1 MEQCGYATT
10 TQKAL
15 TVKGRAA
22 SLEKNK
28 YLTDRLTLPTKLETE
43 VVKIGKRY
51 TVVIPKGFREKLG
64 VKEGQLTEVTL
75 EKGKLVL
82 VPKISDPFRRLSEL
96 IGDVAYDE
104 KTERKCERWMFGRTR
119 T

>member
-1 MEQCGYATT
+1 LHT
-10 TQKAL
+10 L
-15 TVKGRAA
+15 A
-22 SLEKNK
+22 SSEKNK
-28 YLTDRLTLPTKLETE
+28 YLTDKLISATTLETE

-51 TVVIPKGFREKLG
+51 TVVIPKGFRERLG
-64 VKEGQLTEVTL
+64 VREGQLTEVTL
-75 EKGKLVL
+75 ERGRLVL

-96 IGDVAYDE
+96 IGDITYNE